1 MWRLS
6 MRENKI
12 RDWVELGTFAGI
24 GPAARRVLEL
34 ERDPTQPIGAVF
46 FRVYA
51 DPVMEK
57 SDAEILS
64 RLEYQGA
71 NSFYVLTRHMQ

>member
-1 MWRLS
+1 MWQLS
-6 MRENKI
+6 VRGEN
-12 RDWVELGTFAGI
+12 RGWTELGVFAEI
-24 GPAARRVLEL
+24 SAAAHQVLKREGDL
-34 ERDPTQPIGAVF
+34 TRAAVF

-51 DPVMEK
+51 DPLMGK

-71 NSFYVLTRHMQ
+71 TGFYVLKRQVQ